1 MTEDSAA
8 RVKRGALYLTR
19 ALSDTKGDTDESHTN
34 YRRRF

>member
-1 MTEDSAA
+1 MTEHSAA

-19 ALSDTKGDTDESHTN
+19 ALSGEKGDTDESHTN